1 MWQDAWKMIQKQPVF
16 GQGLGTFRWTYPAYE
31 STEPD
36 TPADYAH
43 SDYIQVLAETGV
55 VGLCLLLWAFGAA
68 WRVAIK
74 NLRHAQDP
82 LVRGIG
88 LGTIG
93 ALTAIALQEITDFG
107 LYMPG
112 VAVTAAVLV
121 GLNLR
126 ARGPAR
132 PRPA

>member
-1 MWQDAWKMIQKQPVF
+1 MIQKQPLL
-16 GQGLGTFRWTYPAYE
+16 GQGLGTFQWTFPAYE
-31 STEPD
+31 SVQAD
-36 TPADYAH
+36 IPAKYAH
-43 SDYIQVLAETGV
+43 SDYVQALAEVGI
-55 VGLCLLLWAFGAA
+55 VGLLLLLWAFGAA
-68 WRVAIK
+68 WRTAIR
-74 NLRHAQDP
+74 NLFHADDP

-112 VAVTAAVLV
+112 VAVLAAVIV

-126 ARGPAR
+126 ASRMEAR
-132 PRPA
+132 I